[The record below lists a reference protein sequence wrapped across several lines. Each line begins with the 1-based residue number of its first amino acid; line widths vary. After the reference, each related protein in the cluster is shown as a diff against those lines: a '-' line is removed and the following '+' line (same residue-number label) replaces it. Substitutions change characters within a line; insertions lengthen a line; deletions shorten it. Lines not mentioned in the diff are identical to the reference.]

1 LAIRNHIFKL
11 IGTAFFVA
19 GFYLL
24 IESQWVYAAV
34 CFMIGFWYFVQSV
47 RKDTIGKRYKSHG
60 EADHQSE
67 DGSNHSAGDSYDS
80 GDSGGGGGDD

>member
-11 IGTAFFVA
+11 VGTAFFVA

-34 CFMIGFWYFVQSV
+34 CFMIGFWYFVQSA
-47 RKDTIGKRYKSHG
+47 RKEAIGKRYKSHG
-60 EADHQSE
+60 GADHQGE
-67 DGSNHSAGDSYDS
+67 DWSDHSAGDSYDS